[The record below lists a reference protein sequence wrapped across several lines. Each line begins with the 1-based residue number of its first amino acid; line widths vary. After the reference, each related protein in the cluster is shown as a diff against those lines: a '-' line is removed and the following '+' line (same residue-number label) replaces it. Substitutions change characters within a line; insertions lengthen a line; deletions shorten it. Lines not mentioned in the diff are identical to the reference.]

1 MNVFFKLHLV
11 HVDADLIEVHA
22 EALLVVNLSHA
33 EEAYRLASSLQLL
46 LQHFPADMS
55 PDSRQA
61 LLNHFAVAFA
71 RLNDF
76 RYIYVS
82 ELAASHQQRCC

>member
-1 MNVFFKLHLV
+1 MRVSFLHHPIHLG
-11 HVDADLIEVHA
+11 ADIINVHA
-22 EALLVVNLSHA
+22 EALLLVNLSHA

-76 RYIYVS
+76 GYIYVS